1 MKYSRSLRPTNEND
15 ILAFGRE
22 FNVRI
27 PDDYRDF
34 LLAQN
39 GGKPD
44 ACDFDVPGYRF
55 PVAMINTFY
64 GILDDKTGRA
74 GNSLNVANQDL
85 MYRLPKGFIAIGDN
99 GCGDQILLAT
109 LNSGTSGVF
118 YFDHEN
124 EPYDSDV
131 VWEGF
136 GNIYKVAN
144 SFSEFLASLRVEGD
158 L

>member
-1 MKYSRSLRPTNEND
+1 MQYISKLPPTSNEAIDSFEQDLGICLPN
-15 ILAFGRE
+15 
-22 FNVRI
+22 
-27 PDDYRDF
+27 DYRDF

-44 ACDFDVPGYRF
+44 ACDFDVPGSRF

-99 GCGDQILLAT
+99 
-109 LNSGTSGVF
+109 
-118 YFDHEN
+118 
-124 EPYDSDV
+124 
-131 VWEGF
+131 
-136 GNIYKVAN
+136 
-144 SFSEFLASLRVEGD
+144 
-158 L
+158 

>member
-44 ACDFDVPGYRF
+44 DICYFNVPGYCV
-55 PVAMINTFY
+55 PKAEIDTFY

-99 GCGDQILLAT
+99 CCGDQILLAT

-118 YFDHEN
+118 FFDHEN

-131 VWEGF
+131 GWEEF

-144 SFSEFLASLRVEGD
+144 SFSDFLRL
-158 L
+158 LK